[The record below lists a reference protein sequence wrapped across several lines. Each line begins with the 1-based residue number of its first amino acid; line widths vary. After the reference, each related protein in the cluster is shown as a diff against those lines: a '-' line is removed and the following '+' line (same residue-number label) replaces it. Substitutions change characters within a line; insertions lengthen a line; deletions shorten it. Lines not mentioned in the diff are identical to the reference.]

1 MTTATVL
8 SHALLDGAVIA
19 FLIFLMMVLI
29 DYVNVATRGKLTLRM
44 KGGKTRQY
52 LTAALLGAS
61 PGCLGVFLTVTM
73 YIHGLVGF
81 GGMTAAA
88 LATAGDE
95 SFLMLAL
102 FPGKA
107 ALLFAILIVLA
118 MILGWAA
125 DILVVRLHIKPCETC
140 LRQEVHDHPQ
150 CAPFDK
156 STFPGQLLHPSPR
169 RLGIMMALA
178 VALALL
184 TAQVVGP
191 KGWNAWRIV
200 FTSLTIAGIAI
211 IATVPDRYLD
221 EHIWEHILSHHMPQ
235 IAGWTMGALM
245 LVALLGHYWNI
256 EAFVAEHSGLVLLSA
271 LLVGLIPTSGPNF
284 VFVTLFAGGTIPF
297 SVLLANSI
305 VQDGHG
311 LLPLLGEDARD
322 FFLIKGYKL
331 VFAAALG
338 GALLAFGI

>member
-1 MTTATVL
+1 MTTANVL
-8 SHALLDGAVIA
+8 ARALLDGLVIA

-44 KGGKTRQY
+44 KGGKFRQY

-73 YIHGLVGF
+73 YIHGLVGI

-107 ALLFAILIVLA
+107 ALLFGVLIVLA
-118 MILGWAA
+118 MVLGWLA
-125 DILVVRLHIKPCETC
+125 DLLVVRLRIKPCDTC
-140 LRQEVHDHPQ
+140 LRQEVHDHPE
-150 CAPFDK
+150 CAPFDRN
-156 STFPGQLLHPSPR
+156 SFRQNFLHPGER
-169 RLGIMMALA
+169 RFGLLLALSA
-178 VALALL
+178 ALALL
-184 TAQVVGP
+184 VAQVVGP

-200 FTSLTIAGIAI
+200 FTSLTLAGMGIV
-211 IATVPDRYLD
+211 ATVPERYLD
-221 EHIWEHILSHHMPQ
+221 EHIWKHILVHHMPA
-235 IAGWTMGALM
+235 ITGWTVGALL

-256 EAFVAEHSGLVLLSA
+256 EAFVSEHAGWVLASA

-331 VFAAALG
+331 LFG
-338 GALLAFGI
+338 GAIGAGLLLLGM